1 MQSERAERDLKYVKQ
16 YSSKSLRRQVVAR
29 PTALSASQESFTHTQ
44 LIVIAHRA
52 KIHHRLFACPR
63 SVRRN
68 MLRRRQPGR
77 PIWGR
82 KVLEW
87 FSQKT
92 SIAGTQIPNWVIV
105 VGAIIIILLILG
117 RI

>member
-1 MQSERAERDLKYVKQ
+1 M
-16 YSSKSLRRQVVAR
+16 
-29 PTALSASQESFTHTQ
+29 
-44 LIVIAHRA
+44 
-52 KIHHRLFACPR
+52 
-63 SVRRN
+63 
-68 MLRRRQPGR
+68 
-77 PIWGR
+77 
-82 KVLEW
+82 EW

>member
-1 MQSERAERDLKYVKQ
+1 MSAFGGKADMAT
-16 YSSKSLRRQVVAR
+16 YSTFSKSGKFYA
-29 PTALSASQESFTHTQ
+29 H
-44 LIVIAHRA
+44 LIDCHSPIRL
-52 KIHHRLFACPR
+52 KIHHRLFACPL

-82 KVLEW
+82 KVMEW